1 MWKWETD
8 KRPKGVVLV
17 IHDMMEH
24 HDYYTGLIAQLRKD
38 GYHVVTGDLPGHGQT
53 TRMNKGH
60 ISDFAQY
67 LDRVKEWHEVARA
80 YRLPT
85 FILGQG
91 LGGLIAIETLRRNMV
106 RADGLIVLNPLLAFK
121 QSFINRK
128 NTIRSSIRMG
138 SDAHRFDPGLEP
150 GYFTTD
156 KKYLELYENDELL
169 VRKVSHHWYRTVVN
183 QMKDTSEYI
192 DDMPDVPILAITSK
206 ENDIIEKSLTV
217 KILKDINTSE
227 LTLLAL
233 DNIQHSVFQRDDITE
248 PYHYLARF
256 LDDQLFRIGML

>member
-156 KKYLELYENDELL
+156 KNIWSCMRMMSY
-169 VRKVSHHWYRTVVN
+169 WY
-183 QMKDTSEYI
+183 
-192 DDMPDVPILAITSK
+192 
-206 ENDIIEKSLTV
+206 V
-217 KILKDINTSE
+217 K
-227 LTLLAL
+227 
-233 DNIQHSVFQRDDITE
+233 
-248 PYHYLARF
+248 
-256 LDDQLFRIGML
+256 